1 MIHSCRGAFR
11 TVFALALLC
20 ITVLC
25 VAESAARAAD
35 APYVQHQN
43 LVYAESDGIG
53 LLMDVFTPTGK
64 SNGLAIV
71 DVASG
76 SWYSDRG
83 KINDHKRAQMY
94 DIFCGRGYTVFAV
107 RPGSRTKFS
116 APEMLGNLNQ
126 GIRWVKNHDKE
137 YNIDRTRLGLCGAS
151 AGGHLASLA
160 AVTAMDDEGD
170 KPGTRVKAVAVFFPP
185 TDFTNWGGAKVT
197 PDGASRIS
205 KTVSGILYPGGVT
218 TQTNEE
224 VFAQMEKISPAKQV
238 TAHCPP
244 FLIYHGD
251 ADPLVPLQQSQVFVE
266 ELKKC
271 NVPAE
276 LIVKPGGGHPW
287 PTIHEEVAKVA
298 DWFDA
303 KLPGG

>member
-1 MIHSCRGAFR
+1 MIHSCRGVVR
-11 TVFALALLC
+11 PVLALALLC
-20 ITVLC
+20 VVVLC
-25 VAESAARAAD
+25 VAVTGARAAD
-35 APYVQHQN
+35 APYLQHQN

-126 GIRWVKNHDKE
+126 SIRWVKNHDKE
-137 YNIDRTRLGLCGAS
+137 YNIDRARLGLCGAS

-160 AVTAMDDEGD
+160 AVTAMDDDGD

-224 VFAQMEKISPAKQV
+224 IFAQMEKISPAKQV
-238 TAHCPP
+238 TTHCPP